1 MYAVYLAL
9 SWHIINAQE
18 SGSHPLLLTSLLRS
32 VPAVTKEQILH
43 PPLPRLSYPLQSP
56 SSLEY
61 TYWINLWPTCSF
73 RTRLTCKVTFSS
85 YYLEG
90 PFFDYTLIINCIG

>member
-43 PPLPRLSYPLQSP
+43 PPSPDSPTPFSHLP
-56 SSLEY
+56 
-61 TYWINLWPTCSF
+61 LWSIPIG
-73 RTRLTCKVTFSS
+73 LTF
-85 YYLEG
+85 G
-90 PFFDYTLIINCIG
+90 PPVALGLG